1 MPNDCYDL
9 NRIRKKLKKKLNH
22 HRYQHTLG
30 VAYTAGC
37 LAMRYGIDVN
47 LAMTAGLLHDCAKYL
62 TTEQLLALCR
72 EYEITLSA
80 VEEANPQLLHA
91 KAGVVIA
98 IRDYDMKDPA
108 ILSAIQN
115 HTTGAPAMPLLD
127 QIIFT
132 ADYIEPNREV
142 LPNIDE
148 IRRLAFTD
156 LEASIIEILKA
167 TLDYLKYMNTEIDE
181 TTRHTFDFYV
191 CKKEEEKNGKNQNR

>member
-9 NRIRKKLKKKLNH
+9 NRIRKKLKKKLNQ

>member
-9 NRIRKKLKKKLNH
+9 NRISKKLKKKLNQ